1 MPENIVSGYHTDL
14 KDWEKSLRFYLD
26 EMNVFEKRLTEV
38 IQKNTSTTIRAEVE
52 HFQNQLIVQKEH
64 FDVIKD
70 DIHREV
76 SVIRNAMEF
85 GARDIS
91 DQGLSQHEA
100 LKGRVEIAE
109 RIFQE
114 TKKRLLPLFIQGL
127 LNYMD
132 EHISPVRAS

>member
-85 GARDIS
+85 
-91 DQGLSQHEA
+91 
-100 LKGRVEIAE
+100 
-109 RIFQE
+109 
-114 TKKRLLPLFIQGL
+114 
-127 LNYMD
+127 
-132 EHISPVRAS
+132 